1 MNAVSPGEGSS
12 TGAGPARHEDVPPE
26 LAGERL
32 DVALSRLFGISRTT
46 AADLVAARQVLVD
59 GRPVAKS
66 DRLAEGAH
74 LSVRFTQAVEEPVA
88 IAAVVP
94 GLRILHLDDD
104 IAVIDKP
111 VGVAAHPS
119 PGWEGPTVL
128 GHFAASGITLARSG
142 PAERAGIVHRLDAGT
157 SGVMVLARSEHAYR
171 VLKVAFAER
180 TVAKTY
186 HALVQ
191 GHPDP
196 STGTIDA
203 PIGRHPHADYRMAV
217 VAGGRESVTHY
228 RTLSAHR
235 FASLLEVELETGRT
249 HQIRVHMAAVDH
261 PCVGDATYGAD
272 PVLSERLGLTRQWL
286 HAVRLGFTHPGSR
299 EQVTFESSYPGD
311 LQVALDRVADVST
324 TYT

>member
-1 MNAVSPGEGSS
+1 VNAPSPDEE
-12 TGAGPARHEDVPPE
+12 TGTAAVRHEDVPPE

-32 DVALSRLFGISRTT
+32 DVAMARIFGISRST
-46 AADLVAARQVLVD
+46 AADLIAARQVLVD
-59 GRPVAKS
+59 GRQGAKS
-66 DRLAEGAH
+66 DRLREGAQ
-74 LSVRFTQAVEEPVA
+74 LSVQFSLPDEVPTA
-88 IAAVVP
+88 AAVVA
-94 GLRILHLDDD
+94 GLRILRLDDD

-128 GHFAASGITLARSG
+128 GHFAASGISLARSG
-142 PAERAGIVHRLDAGT
+142 PAERAGIVHRLDVGT

-171 VLKVAFAER
+171 LLKEAFAER

-203 PIGRHPHADYRMAV
+203 PIGRHPHADYKMAV

-228 RTLSAHR
+228 RTLAAHR

-249 HQIRVHMAAVDH
+249 HQIRVHMAAIDH
-261 PCVGDATYGAD
+261 PCVGDTTYGAD
-272 PVLSERLGLTRQWL
+272 PVLAERLGLSRQWL
-286 HAVRLGFTHPGSR
+286 HAVRLGFRHPGTG
-299 EQVTFESSYPGD
+299 EQVSFVSDYPED

-324 TYT
+324 TYS

>member
-1 MNAVSPGEGSS
+1 V
-12 TGAGPARHEDVPPE
+12 TAGPTGDSGTPAARHEEVPPE

-32 DVALSRLFGISRTT
+32 DVALSRLFGISRST
-46 AADLVAARQVLVD
+46 AADLIGARQVLVD
-59 GRPVAKS
+59 GRHGAKS
-66 DRLAEGAH
+66 DRLAKGAH
-74 LSVRFTQAVEEPVA
+74 LSVRLTVAEPGAATVA
-88 IAAVVP
+88 AIVP
-94 GLRILHLDDD
+94 GLRILFLDDD

-142 PAERAGIVHRLDAGT
+142 PDERAGIVHRLDVGT
-157 SGVMVLARSEHAYR
+157 SGVMVLARSERAYR
-171 VLKVAFAER
+171 LLKAAFAER

-203 PIGRHPHADYRMAV
+203 PIGRHPHADYKMAV
-217 VAGGRESVTHY
+217 VAGGRESITHY

-249 HQIRVHMAAVDH
+249 HQVSFVS
-261 PCVGDATYGAD
+261 P
-272 PVLSERLGLTRQWL
+272 
-286 HAVRLGFTHPGSR
+286 
-299 EQVTFESSYPGD
+299 YPED

-324 TYT
+324 TSARHRRS

>member
-1 MNAVSPGEGSS
+1 VNAGS
-12 TGAGPARHEDVPPE
+12 TGESGTAPARHEEVPPE

-32 DVALSRLFGISRTT
+32 DVALSRLFGISRST
-46 AADLVAARQVLVD
+46 AADLVTARQVLVD
-59 GRPVAKS
+59 GRQGAKS

-74 LSVRFTQAVEEPVA
+74 LSVRLTLAEARPAPTAA
-88 IAAVVP
+88 IVP
-94 GLRILHLDDD
+94 GLRILFCDDD

-119 PGWEGPTVL
+119 PGWDGPTVL
-128 GHFAASGITLARSG
+128 GHFAASGIPLARSG
-142 PAERAGIVHRLDAGT
+142 PDERAGIVHRLDAGT
-157 SGVMVLARSEHAYR
+157 SGVMVLARSERAYR
-171 VLKVAFAER
+171 LLKSAFAER

-261 PCVGDATYGAD
+261 PCVGDLTYGAD
-272 PVLSERLGLTRQWL
+272 PVLAERLGLARQWL
-286 HAVRLGFTHPGSR
+286 HAVRLGFTHPATR
-299 EQVTFESSYPGD
+299 EQVSFVSPYPED
-311 LQVALDRVADVST
+311 LQIALDRVADVSSSDP
-324 TYT
+324 

>member
-1 MNAVSPGEGSS
+1 M
-12 TGAGPARHEDVPPE
+12 TDPARHEDVPPE

-32 DVALSRLFGISRTT
+32 DVAMSRLFGISRTN
-46 AADLVAARQVLVD
+46 AADLVAAHQVLVD

-66 DRLAEGAH
+66 DRLAEGSH
-74 LSVRFTQAVEEPVA
+74 LSVRFTLADVEP
-88 IAAVVP
+88 AATAAAVP
-94 GLRILHLDDD
+94 GLQILHIDDD
-104 IAVIDKP
+104 IVVIDKP

-128 GHFAASGITLARSG
+128 GHFAASGTTLARSG
-142 PAERAGIVHRLDAGT
+142 PAERAGIVHRLDVGT
-157 SGVMVLARSEHAYR
+157 SGVMVLARSEHAYSM
-171 VLKVAFAER
+171 LKEAFAER
-180 TVAKTY
+180 NVDKTY

-196 STGTIDA
+196 STGSIDA
-203 PIGRHPHADYRMAV
+203 PIGRHPHADYKMAV

-249 HQIRVHMAAVDH
+249 HQIRVHMAAVEH
-261 PCVGDATYGAD
+261 PCVGDTTYGAD
-272 PVLSERLGLTRQWL
+272 PVLAERLGLGRQWL

-299 EQVTFESSYPGD
+299 EQVIFESRYPDD

-324 TYT
+324 SYN

>member
-1 MNAVSPGEGSS
+1 
-12 TGAGPARHEDVPPE
+12 VPPE

-32 DVALSRLFGISRTT
+32 DVALSRIFGISRTT

-66 DRLAEGAH
+66 DRLVEGAH
-74 LSVRFTQAVEEPVA
+74 LSVRFTPVEEESA
-88 IAAVVP
+88 TAAAVAP
-94 GLRILHLDDD
+94 GLRILHVDDD

-119 PGWEGPTVL
+119 PGWDGPTVL
-128 GHFAASGITLARSG
+128 GHFAARGITLARSG

-171 VLKVAFAER
+171 VLKEAFAER

-196 STGTIDA
+196 STGSIDA
-203 PIGRHPHADYRMAV
+203 PIGRHPQADYKMAV
-217 VAGGRESVTHY
+217 VSGGRESVTHY

-249 HQIRVHMAAVDH
+249 HQIRVHMAAIDH
-261 PCVGDATYGAD
+261 PCVGDVTYGAD
-272 PVLSERLGLTRQWL
+272 PVLAERLGLTRQWL
-286 HAVRLGFTHPGSR
+286 HAVRLTFTHPGSR
-299 EQVTFESSYPGD
+299 QRVTFDSGYPVD
-311 LQVALDRVADVST
+311 LRVALDRVADVST
-324 TYT
+324 TYS

>member
-1 MNAVSPGEGSS
+1 V
-12 TGAGPARHEDVPPE
+12 TAGPSGESGTAAARHEEVPPE

-46 AADLVAARQVLVD
+46 AADLVAARHVLVD
-59 GRPVAKS
+59 GRQGAKS

-74 LSVRFTQAVEEPVA
+74 LSVRLTLPAEAGTPPTAA
-88 IAAVVP
+88 IVP
-94 GLRILHLDDD
+94 GLRILFCDDD

-119 PGWEGPTVL
+119 PGWDGPTVL

-142 PAERAGIVHRLDAGT
+142 PDERAGIVHRLDVGT
-157 SGVMVLARSEHAYR
+157 SGVMVLARSESAYR
-171 VLKVAFAER
+171 LLKEAFAER
-180 TVAKTY
+180 TVDKTY

-203 PIGRHPHADYRMAV
+203 PIGRHPHADYKMAV
-217 VAGGRESVTHY
+217 VAGGRDSITHY

-261 PCVGDATYGAD
+261 PCVGDLTYGAD
-272 PVLSERLGLTRQWL
+272 PVLAERLGLTRQWL
-286 HAVRLGFTHPGSR
+286 HAVRLGFAHPTTR
-299 EQVTFESSYPGD
+299 EQVSFVSAYPED
-311 LQVALDRVADVST
+311 LQFALDRVADVSST
-324 TYT
+324 HP